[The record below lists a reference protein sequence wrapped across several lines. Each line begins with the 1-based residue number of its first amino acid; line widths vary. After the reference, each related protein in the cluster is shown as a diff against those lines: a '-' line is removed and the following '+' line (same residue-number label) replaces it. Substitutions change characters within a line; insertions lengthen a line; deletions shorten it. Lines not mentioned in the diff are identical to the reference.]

1 MGKFIIS
8 KRSNGHFQFILKAD
22 NGQVLLSSQ
31 GYTLLTACEN
41 GVDAVKRNC
50 SIMRR
55 YELKTSG
62 NRQHFFNL
70 KAANGQIVATSEVYT
85 NLVSRD
91 NGVAAVM
98 RIGIMAPVEYN
109 LEYKFKQP

>member
-8 KRSNGHFQFILKAD
+8 KRSNGHFQFLLKAD

-50 SIMRR
+50 NVMRR

-70 KAANGQIVATSEVYT
+70 KAANGQIIGTSEVYT
-85 NLVSRD
+85 NIVSRD
-91 NGVAAVM
+91 NGVATVI
-98 RIGIMAPVEYN
+98 RIGMIAAIEYN
-109 LEYKFKQP
+109 LEHNYKP